1 MLAAAVITWSVV
13 QAITLLAVAGPYR
26 ARRRRARASLPII
39 SEAAFQS
46 VIAHV
51 SSNTSCETTRR
62 TIRAVIEEH
71 RLSLDAYSRLIANVN
86 GHQCAYRCKCVKWT
100 RKALGHLAKE
110 RVDVSISLA
119 EEREADLLI
128 EKTCSSE
135 KDAP

>member
-1 MLAAAVITWSVV
+1 MLTAAIIAWTIV
-13 QAITLLAVAGPYR
+13 QAITLLAAVGTRR
-26 ARRRRARASLPII
+26 ARRRRARVSLPII

-46 VIAHV
+46 VIAHI

-62 TIRAVIEEH
+62 TIRAIIEEH

-86 GHQCAYRCKCVKWT
+86 GHGCAYKCECVKWT
-100 RKALGHLAKE
+100 RKTLSHLVKE

-128 EKTCSSE
+128 EKAHSSE
-135 KDAP
+135 KASP